1 MPRPNLKRWLLKNF
15 WGGQGQGRDR
25 PSNGK
30 WYLPFC
36 SLYFFFLERETH
48 KANINWIFKEF
59 LIPGLIHVNV
69 NIGDIS
75 YLSFA
80 FLLYAHFRYIFYNH
94 FIAISFFFL
103 PTQKSLSRNVWNVS
117 KIERKKIHIFYLLS
131 WSNVYTYLRSWLY
144 FRMKRKNGRFLTDF
158 PKSRSFPKSW
168 SERNIY
174 VHRFKFDGSKGDAV
188 NSKKQTSR
196 AW

>member
-1 MPRPNLKRWLLKNF
+1 MNF
-15 WGGQGQGRDR
+15 QRIFNSSFNSRECEYRRHFVFIICFSLIRAFSLHFLQ
-25 PSNGK
+25 
-30 WYLPFC
+30 PFY
-36 SLYFFFLERETH
+36 SYFFF
-48 KANINWIFKEF
+48 F
-59 LIPGLIHVNV
+59 
-69 NIGDIS
+69 S
-75 YLSFA
+75 
-80 FLLYAHFRYIFYNH
+80 
-94 FIAISFFFL
+94 

-117 KIERKKIHIFYLLS
+117 KIERKKIHVFYLLS
-131 WSNVYTYLRSWLY
+131 WLNVYTYLRSWLY

>member
-36 SLYFFFLERETH
+36 SLYFFFLQRETH

-59 LIPGLIHVNV
+59 LIPRLIHVNV

-94 FIAISFFFL
+94 FTAISFFL

-131 WSNVYTYLRSWLY
+131 WLNVYTYLRSWLY

>member
-1 MPRPNLKRWLLKNF
+1 M
-15 WGGQGQGRDR
+15 
-25 PSNGK
+25 
-30 WYLPFC
+30 
-36 SLYFFFLERETH
+36 
-48 KANINWIFKEF
+48 WI
-59 LIPGLIHVNV
+59 
-69 NIGDIS
+69 IGDIS

-94 FIAISFFFL
+94 FTAISFFF
-103 PTQKSLSRNVWNVS
+103 TYI
-117 KIERKKIHIFYLLS
+117 KIIIQECVKRVKNREEKIHIFYFLS
-131 WSNVYTYLRSWLY
+131 WLNVYTYLRSWLY